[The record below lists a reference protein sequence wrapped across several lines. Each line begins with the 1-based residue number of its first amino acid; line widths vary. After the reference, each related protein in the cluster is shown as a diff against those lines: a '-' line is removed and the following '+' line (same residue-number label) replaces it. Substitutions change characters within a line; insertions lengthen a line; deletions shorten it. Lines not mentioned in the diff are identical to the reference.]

1 MAALVSASTG
11 VMAQSVNE
19 SGGIAMIQAEQSPQ
33 IQARSIEGVTY
44 SWQASTSIP
53 GYSGTGFMETTPLEG
68 ATVTTNWSST
78 SPEMR
83 YTVNFTRPGTYYVWL
98 RGFAETADD
107 AAVSVGING
116 VAASLPVLNVKTLN
130 SWSWTNSGPTSS
142 TPVSIE
148 VPSAGN
154 HNIHIWMHDS
164 GFHLDRILLTQNS
177 NYTPELSADF
187 WRNQN
192 IYQIIT
198 DRFFNGD
205 SGNDIQLS
213 AGHGQ
218 CHIQHRC
225 RHRTQQH
232 RQHHRRWRCQSFQ

>member
-1 MAALVSASTG
+1 MQKHSSDTLSALVMAALVSASTG

-33 IQARSIEGVTY
+33 IQARSIEEVTY

-130 SWSWTNSGPTSS
+130 TRSISPDREPITSGCAALPKRPM
-142 TPVSIE
+142 TP
-148 VPSAGN
+148 
-154 HNIHIWMHDS
+154 
-164 GFHLDRILLTQNS
+164 Q
-177 NYTPELSADF
+177 
-187 WRNQN
+187 
-192 IYQIIT
+192 
-198 DRFFNGD
+198 
-205 SGNDIQLS
+205 
-213 AGHGQ
+213 
-218 CHIQHRC
+218 
-225 RHRTQQH
+225 
-232 RQHHRRWRCQSFQ
+232 

>member
-1 MAALVSASTG
+1 MKIFCEPSRMAPIEATSNARKHICRTKMLAAMATPPRMIRRMQKHSSDTLSALVMAALISASTG
-11 VMAQSVNE
+11 LMAQSVNE

-44 SWQASTSIP
+44 SWQVSTSIP

-130 SWSWTNSGPTSS
+130 S
-142 TPVSIE
+142 
-148 VPSAGN
+148 
-154 HNIHIWMHDS
+154 
-164 GFHLDRILLTQNS
+164 
-177 NYTPELSADF
+177 
-187 WRNQN
+187 
-192 IYQIIT
+192 
-198 DRFFNGD
+198 
-205 SGNDIQLS
+205 
-213 AGHGQ
+213 
-218 CHIQHRC
+218 
-225 RHRTQQH
+225 
-232 RQHHRRWRCQSFQ
+232 